1 MEYKAEKKLR
11 SLAKKLEGLIHG
23 NTPKLVYD
31 GLVDVMVS
39 QKDYFK
45 MHDVDFLVKLIFYIY
60 SFKKTGDFI

>member
-39 QKDYFK
+39 QKDYTNSLYFMSK
-45 MHDVDFLVKLIFYIY
+45 NPFTKIFIF
-60 SFKKTGDFI
+60 S